1 MSQVNLSGFAVG
13 EDNVY
18 HGSRLQGEERS
29 VALSLLTA
37 QKASRDERL
46 KAYFDT
52 DLERSEVQAVVDA
65 TPKNVKEI
73 KLTIKRSPHE
83 QV

>member
-37 QKASRDERL
+37 QKEARDERL
-46 KAYFDT
+46 KALWA
-52 DLERSEVQAVVDA
+52 DLIS
-65 TPKNVKEI
+65 EI
-73 KLTIKRSPHE
+73 KTRNPK
-83 QV
+83 